1 MNGEEGS
8 SAHAGQSD
16 EAQRGGGTQARW
28 PSCSWGELS
37 CPSPPLLL
45 PAWTSAVPAP
55 APEAAAT
62 ALALPPL
69 FGPSP
74 CFLGS
79 AFGWTLPQE
88 LGRVQGLFWP
98 LSSLSPSTVPLGPH
112 RCARCHVVSVP
123 QMSTCP
129 LTSGLCCPWLS
140 CPVLLASPQP
150 HRATSPRP
158 SRHLTKLQTL
168 GCVLIAPFVIHVLA
182 LCEGRARLSDLC
194 CSVWC
199 RV

>member
-1 MNGEEGS
+1 MEKKG
-8 SAHAGQSD
+8 ARPTPAAQSD
-16 EAQRGGGTQARW
+16 EAQRGGGAQARW

-62 ALALPPL
+62 ALALPL
-69 FGPSP
+69 FLAPP
-74 CFLGS
+74 RFLGS

-88 LGRVQGLFWP
+88 LGRAQGLFWP

-112 RCARCHVVSVP
+112 RCARCHVSVP
-123 QMSTCP
+123 QTSTCP
-129 LTSGLCCPWLS
+129 LTSGLCSPWLS
-140 CPVLLASPQP
+140 VPVLLASPQP

-158 SRHLTKLQTL
+158 PPSLNSP
-168 GCVLIAPFVIHVLA
+168 APGLRAH
-182 LCEGRARLSDLC
+182 RARPLYFMSLLF
-194 CSVWC
+194 V
-199 RV
+199 RGGPAQ